1 MACGGEGKSGSPDAR
16 LITLMPCAANSR
28 ALIVMITEAEME
40 TRFNLSARAGI
51 EKHSY
56 LKKGIDYGATAA

>member
-16 LITLMPCAANSR
+16 LITLIPCAANSR
-28 ALIVMITEAEME
+28 ALIVMMTEAEME
-40 TRFNLSARAGI
+40 TRFKRSARAGI

-56 LKKGIDYGATAA
+56 LREV